1 MNKRIF
7 LMLRLMFIRSSTK
20 RADYLRK
27 KHLFKF
33 YGERGSWHSFS
44 RLPSEPELISIGNNV
59 HIAANVRFITHDI
72 ICDMFNRAGYNG
84 HWKYYTDEIKV
95 QDNVMIGADSI
106 VMYGVT
112 IGSNVIIAAG
122 SVITKNI
129 PDGEIWGGNPA
140 KRIGLTAELAERRK
154 DK

>member
-1 MNKRIF
+1 M
-7 LMLRLMFIRSSTK
+7 
-20 RADYLRK
+20 
-27 KHLFKF
+27 
-33 YGERGSWHSFS
+33 
-44 RLPSEPELISIGNNV
+44 
-59 HIAANVRFITHDI
+59 
-72 ICDMFNRAGYNG
+72 
-84 HWKYYTDEIKV
+84 DEIKV

-106 VMYGVT
+106 IMYGVT